1 MKIAVLIF
9 GEYRTF
15 DTAIKTWNL
24 LEYPECD
31 FFMSTWNDSIEE
43 NSVLGIK
50 NIKKITEDMILS
62 KLNRAKV
69 KISNSHDDK
78 FNNYHITNRMVYHW
92 KVLHSMLLE
101 SNTEYDY
108 VIMVRPDCMFFV
120 KDLKQFSNVKDNELV
135 TLGGV
140 IKNSDN
146 SLSVNDCC
154 FLGNFKTIDKFLANI
169 EPLKIDDPHHDI
181 ASYIIEMGFEV
192 NPNLKNLIYYEFIRS
207 NMTELYSDESYDFTF
222 DGDIIPKFLTN
233 EFRNKSRKLRSK
245 WDVGFANVLVIGE
258 SCEDIFIYG
267 DVRRL
272 TPEAPVPIIIPT
284 KTVTNDGMAK
294 NVYNNLQSL
303 GVNIHTFFS
312 NDVKMK
318 KIRYVDDSY
327 NYILIR
333 IDENDSVNR
342 IDLDSLTD
350 DLCIDYVVISDY
362 DKGFL
367 TTDDIEYIS
376 KKYNTITFLDTKKEF
391 GDWIESVSYIKINHS
406 EYERN
411 KKYIDS
417 NPSIKEKLII
427 TKGRLGC
434 DFNGKN
440 FPTQEVLIKDVA
452 GAGDTFLA
460 GLVFKYI
467 QTNSIEKSIEFANK
481 CSTQVVQKRGVSIV
495 NINELYGTE

>member
-15 DTAIKTWNL
+15 ETAVKTWNL
-24 LEYPECD
+24 KNYSNCD
-31 FFMSTWNDSIEE
+31 FFMSTWNKSFEK
-43 NSVLGIK
+43 NSTSGGK
-50 NIKKITEDMILS
+50 NVTEDMITS
-62 KLNRAKV
+62 KLDRVKV
-69 KISNSHDDK
+69 NISNSNDEIFK
-78 FNNYHITNRMVYHW
+78 NYHYTNMMVYHW

-108 VIMVRPDCMFFV
+108 VIMARPDSVFFV
-120 KDLKQFSNVKDNELV
+120 KNLEYFNTIKNNELF
-135 TLGGV
+135 TFGG
-140 IKNSDN
+140 IEEFDDN
-146 SLSVNDCC
+146 LLSVNDCC
-154 FLGNFKTIDKFLANI
+154 FLGNFKTIDKFLSKI
-169 EPLKIDDPHHDI
+169 EPLEINDPHHDI
-181 ASYIIEMGFEV
+181 ATYIIKMELDV
-192 NPNLKNLIYYEFIRS
+192 NPNLKDFIYYEFIRG
-207 NMTELYSDESYDFTF
+207 NMVDIYSDESYDFTF
-222 DGDIIPKFLTN
+222 NENTIPKFLTF
-233 EFRNKSRKLRSK
+233 EFTNAARKLRSK
-245 WDVGFANVLVIGE
+245 FDVGYANILIIGE
-258 SCEDIFIYG
+258 SCDDIFIYG
-267 DVRRL
+267 DVKRL
-272 TPEAPVPIIIPT
+272 TPEAPVPIITPT
-284 KTVTNDGMAK
+284 KTIKSEGMAR
-294 NVYNNLQSL
+294 NVYNNLNSL
-303 GVNIHTFFS
+303 GGNIHRFYT
-312 NDVKMK
+312 NDTKIK

-350 DLCIDYVVISDY
+350 DVWVDYVVISDY

-367 TTDDIEYIS
+367 STDDIEYIS

-391 GDWIESVSYIKINHS
+391 GDWIENVSYIKINHS

-411 KKYIDS
+411 KKYIES

-467 QTNSIEKSIEFANK
+467 QTNSIEESIEFANK
-481 CSTQVVQKRGVSIV
+481 CSTQVVQKRGVSVV
-495 NINELYGTE
+495 NINELHGIK